1 MGRVIRFVNVCGMFY
16 TECMS
21 RPPIAPPKPTSSIT
35 LRLGNWLEAQ
45 GTGWGVLAVPAV
57 VLLLLAAAV
66 LRGWL
71 G

>member
-1 MGRVIRFVNVCGMFY
+1 MFY
-16 TECMS
+16 TVAMS
-21 RPPIAPPKPTSSIT
+21 SPPTRRSRPTSSIT

-66 LRGWL
+66 LRGGL